1 MDRRSLIK
9 NAGIAGVLAAGVA
22 PAVHAQ
28 AAIRW
33 RLASSFPKSL
43 DTIYGGAEVFA
54 DKVKK
59 MSGGKFEIST
69 HAAGELMPAF
79 GVVDGVQQGTVEV
92 AHTAPYYFFGKD
104 ECFALGCAIPF
115 GLNSRQMTAWMY
127 DGNGLKLMREFYAK
141 YNIVNFPGG
150 NTGAQMGGWY
160 RKEIKSLKDI
170 KGLKMRIGGFAGK
183 VLERIGGVPQNIP
196 GGEIYQALEK
206 GTIDAAEWVGPYDDL
221 KLGFNKVAP
230 FYYYPGWWEG
240 GPELDI
246 LINNKAFDALSAE
259 NKAIIESAAAEAH
272 IVMQARYDARN
283 PGALK
288 QLVGAGTK
296 LRPFPTDVM
305 NEAFKASMALYEE
318 IGAKNESWKKIYAD
332 YAKFR
337 ADQNLWFRFTEMG
350 FDRFMQAQKL

>member
-28 AAIRW
+28 ATIRW
-33 RLASSFPKSL
+33 RLASSFPKAL
-43 DTIYGGAEVFA
+43 DTIYGAAEVFA
-54 DKVKK
+54 AKVKA

-79 GVVDGVQQGTVEV
+79 GVVDGVQQGSVEM
-92 AHTAPYYFFGKD
+92 AHTAPYYFFGKN

-115 GLNSRQMTAWMY
+115 GLNSRQMTAWMMQ
-127 DGNGLKLMREFYAK
+127 GNGMTLMREFYAK
-141 YNIVNFPGG
+141 YNMVNFLGG

-160 RKEIKSLKDI
+160 RKEIKSIKDI
-170 KGLKMRIGGFAGK
+170 KGMKMRIGGFGGK

-196 GGEIYQALEK
+196 GGEIYSALEK
-206 GTIDAAEWVGPYDDL
+206 GTIDSAEWVGPYDDQ

-240 GPELDI
+240 GPELDFF
-246 LINNKAFDALSAE
+246 INQKSYDALSAE
-259 NKAIIESAAAEAH
+259 NKAIVQAAASHAH
-272 IVMQARYDARN
+272 VHMQAKYDALN
-283 PGALK
+283 PNALK

-296 LRPFPTDVM
+296 LRPFSNDILSA
-305 NEAFKASMALYEE
+305 AFKNAMDVYEE
-318 IGAKNESWKKIYAD
+318 LNAKNEDWKKIYAD
-332 YAKFR
+332 YSKFR
-337 ADQNLWFRFTEMG
+337 ADQNLWFRFTEAT
-350 FDRFMQAQKL
+350 FDRFMQSQKL

>member
-43 DTIYGGAEVFA
+43 DTIYGAAETFSKA
-54 DKVKK
+54 VKA
-59 MSGGKFEIST
+59 MSGGKFEVSV

-79 GVVDGVQQGTVEV
+79 GVVDGVQNGTIEA

-127 DGNGLKLMREFYAK
+127 EGNGLKLMREFYAK
-141 YNIVNFPGG
+141 YNMISFPGG

-160 RKEIKSLKDI
+160 RKEIKSLKDM
-170 KGLKMRIGGFAGK
+170 KGMKMRIGGFGGK
-183 VLERIGGVPQNIP
+183 VLERIGAVPQNIP
-196 GGEIYQALEK
+196 AGEIYQSLEK
-206 GTIDAAEWVGPYDDL
+206 GTIDAAECVGPYDDQ

-240 GPELDI
+240 GPQLDFF
-246 LINNKAFDALSAE
+246 INQKAYDALSAE
-259 NKAIIESAAAEAH
+259 NKAIVESATAH
-272 IVMQARYDARN
+272 AHVVMQARYDALN
-283 PGALK
+283 PTALK

-296 LRPFPTDVM
+296 LRPFPADVM
-305 NEAFKASMALYEE
+305 NAAYQAAGELYDELN
-318 IGAKNESWKKIYAD
+318 AKNASWAKIYAD
-332 YAKFR
+332 YSKFR
-337 ADQNLWFRFTEMG
+337 ADQNLWFRFTEAT